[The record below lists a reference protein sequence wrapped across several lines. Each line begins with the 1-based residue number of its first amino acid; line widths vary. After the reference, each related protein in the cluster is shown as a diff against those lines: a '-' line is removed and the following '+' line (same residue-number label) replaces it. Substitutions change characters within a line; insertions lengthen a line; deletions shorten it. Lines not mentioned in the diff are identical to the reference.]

1 MQRENELAGTAITHG
16 CYLPSFSFLT
26 VCYTVD
32 GLAGSSTHIFK
43 RSQDDVSKSPRTS
56 NGVEP
61 DDHDS
66 EPLKTQILH
75 AAGVSA
81 AEGERAREITVMC

>member
-1 MQRENELAGTAITHG
+1 M
-16 CYLPSFSFLT
+16 

-43 RSQDDVSKSPRTS
+43 RSQDDVCKSSGTS

-61 DDHDS
+61 DGHDS
-66 EPLKTQILH
+66 ELLKTQILH

-81 AEGERAREITVMC
+81 AEGERERERDYCHVI